1 VCSAGLQ
8 VNMFF
13 FGVLRYLNKSRT
25 PPKAPVAVQ
34 PEKRSASSVWELSGY
49 ATAKSMIVMAR
60 SQSARMVAICH
71 QQPQEWWCPCQRT
84 APPLLL
90 GVRLLVV
97 VCFACFMVP
106 ASGFAIGKRQTRLSC
121 DHPRA
126 SSGGAISFVATL
138 FDYDFDHAAAA
149 SVVGV
154 PVLRAGGTTGALRM
168 SSSSRRSGTSSSPLS
183 QKQQQQ
189 QTTTMLGWNFRI
201 RQLRQF
207 RQQNGHTRVPR
218 RHTDP
223 PGLANWVNKQRQLY
237 KRYRNGTRPCSLD
250 ERRIAELEGMGFCW
264 DGRQP
269 PPPPAAVTAD
279 SASSS
284 ASSSSIQQK
293 QEQSDIVWWQKWKE
307 LQLSNVTADE
317 IHAFSGLGKWLRE
330 QRRSFL
336 VDHTLSEVKRRA
348 MDQLD
353 AHWWMTHSQ
362 RAWERQFQMLAAY
375 AAATGHCQ
383 VPISYPNRRLAHFV
397 ANQRKQYNMRVKKQK
412 SSAMTEERIR
422 RLESLGFVWNHWDHE
437 LQRKERNQS
446 RASVQQP

>member
-1 VCSAGLQ
+1 
-8 VNMFF
+8 
-13 FGVLRYLNKSRT
+13 
-25 PPKAPVAVQ
+25 
-34 PEKRSASSVWELSGY
+34 
-49 ATAKSMIVMAR
+49 MIVMAR
-60 SQSARMVAICH
+60 SQSARMVAICY
-71 QQPQEWWCPCQRT
+71 QQPPEWRCPCQRT
-84 APPLLL
+84 APPPLLL
-90 GVRLLVV
+90 GVRLVV

-106 ASGFAIGKRQTRLSC
+106 ASGFAIGKRQVRLSC

-126 SSGGAISFVATL
+126 SSGGAISIVGPL
-138 FDYDFDHAAAA
+138 FDHDFENAAVSAG
-149 SVVGV
+149 GV
-154 PVLRAGGTTGALRM
+154 PVLRAAGETTRALRM
-168 SSSSRRSGTSSSPLS
+168 SSSSRGSVASSSLS
-183 QKQQQQ
+183 QLQQQQ

-207 RQQNGHTRVPR
+207 RQQHGHTRVPR

-250 ERRIAELEGMGFCW
+250 EQRIAELEKMGFCW

-269 PPPPAAVTAD
+269 PPPDEDNDDAANA
-279 SASSS
+279 AS

-293 QEQSDIVWWQKWKE
+293 KEQSDIVWWQKWQE
-307 LQLSNVTADE
+307 FQLANVTADE

-336 VDHTLSEVKRRA
+336 VDQTLSDAKRRA
-348 MDQLD
+348 LDQLD

-383 VPISYPNRRLAHFV
+383 VPISHPNRRLAHFV
-397 ANQRKQYNMRVKKQK
+397 ANQRKHYNMRVKKQK